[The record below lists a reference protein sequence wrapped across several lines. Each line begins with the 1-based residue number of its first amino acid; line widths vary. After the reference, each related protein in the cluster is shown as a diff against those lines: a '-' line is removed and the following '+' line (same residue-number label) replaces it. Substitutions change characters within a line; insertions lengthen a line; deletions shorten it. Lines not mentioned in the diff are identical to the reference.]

1 MVIEWLKF
9 RVTPELREEFIEQE
23 DLIWTKLLE
32 KYPGFLGKEI
42 WLNPEVPEEVI
53 VVIHWQ
59 TITQWKAIPQDV
71 INETDERFQK
81 VLGDNYKLVESSGYQ
96 VRKFPAR

>member
-9 RVTPELREEFIEQE
+9 RVTLELREKFIEQE
-23 DLIWTKLLE
+23 ELIWTKLLA

-53 VVIHWQ
+53 IVIHWQ
-59 TITQWKAIPQDV
+59 TITQWKAIPKTV
-71 INETDERFQK
+71 IEETEKQFQEII
-81 VLGDNYKLVESSGYQ
+81 GDNYKLLESFGYQ
-96 VRKFPAR
+96 VRKFPVR